1 MRLESAAGQRLGL
14 SVWQADSRGL
24 ESGGDLA
31 GISCFFVFFFLS
43 FLCGMFI
50 KDLGWSREKVACS
63 LGLPHVLFHY
73 WFYLLFS
80 FFSYF
85 CAVHLISGVWR
96 EGLVL
101 QFEARGYGAAG
112 GEGDRTGCHSSWR
125 QNCHFVA
132 SKGTTTAGW
141 GLQLLLWHRWQHNAP
156 AQEQDGLQHLCRTW
170 WPSRSSEEQS
180 T

>member
-24 ESGGDLA
+24 ESGGTLLVSLM
-31 GISCFFVFFFLS
+31 GFFFPLS

-73 WFYLLFS
+73 WFYLFF

-96 EGLVL
+96 EGLVSVWSERL
-101 QFEARGYGAAG
+101 WSG
-112 GEGDRTGCHSSWR
+112 GDRSMVGGVSFQLTSKL
-125 QNCHFVA
+125 CHFVA

-156 AQEQDGLQHLCRTW
+156 TQEQDGLQHLCRTW

>member
-1 MRLESAAGQRLGL
+1 MSLQRNLRWREAAASQLTLWLYATGVSCRAEIGTVCLTGWQPGL
-14 SVWQADSRGL
+14 REW
-24 ESGGDLA
+24 GGPCWYLM
-31 GISCFFVFFFLS
+31 FFCFFFLS

-112 GEGDRTGCHSSWR
+112 GGGGDRSMVDGVSFQLT
-125 QNCHFVA
+125 
-132 SKGTTTAGW
+132 SK
-141 GLQLLLWHRWQHNAP
+141 LSF
-156 AQEQDGLQHLCRTW
+156 CCF
-170 WPSRSSEEQS
+170 
-180 T
+180 